1 MAEEVE
7 LLLVILDNKYS
18 RWDIIKE
25 IDSFISTKYENKV
38 SIRKTFKIK

>member
-1 MAEEVE
+1 MEEVE
-7 LLLVILDNKYS
+7 LLLVILDNEYS

-25 IDSFISTKYENKV
+25 IDTFISAKYKNKV